1 MVSLMTKKIVYGTIT
16 SIAFVLTS
24 LTIPMFLFPQEASA
38 GVDPEDRCS
47 ISSHPIDPLEV
58 RVEQFTKNDKFR
70 TLIVEKEAFD
80 CSRVSSFVRD
90 TTVIIDKVENKFGRD
105 LSTTITVVNC
115 NKTITSAAGPL
126 PPPVPE
132 CSLQP
137 FANTLSTDIAFCE
150 EGTGKTFV
158 EVGST
163 SFPTT
168 IGGNPS
174 LVTKYVIVEKE
185 VLLCWSSQASIE
197 ADRILEVF
205 NIEEIVNQL
214 PTITQHTIICEKKIQ
229 TGSVIACQDFG
240 TSIITP
246 NP

>member
-1 MVSLMTKKIVYGTIT
+1 MTKKIVYVTIT
-16 SIAFVLTS
+16 SIAFVLAS
-24 LTIPMFLFPQEASA
+24 LTIPVFLFPQEASA
-38 GVDPEDRCS
+38 GVDPADTCS

-58 RVEQFTKNDKFR
+58 RVEQFTKNDNFR

-80 CSRVSSFVRD
+80 CNNTFGESFVREV
-90 TTVIIDKVENKFGRD
+90 TIIIDKVENKFGKD

-115 NKTITSAAGPL
+115 NKTIISSAFT
-126 PPPVPE
+126 PPVPE

-137 FANTLSTDIAFCE
+137 FANTISTDLGLCLEFQ
-150 EGTGKTFV
+150 GKTFV

-168 IGGNPS
+168 VGGSPN
-174 LVTKYVIVEKE
+174 LVTKFVIVEKE
-185 VLLCWSSQASIE
+185 ILLCQTI
-197 ADRILEVF
+197 DRPNPDKILEVF

-214 PTITQHTIICEKKIQ
+214 PTITQHTIICEKEIL
-229 TGSVIACQDFG
+229 TGAVIACQDFG